1 MMDFNFN
8 QVKKTKQNNTHFS
21 FKKFSDEAVLDI
33 FNSIVDLYDPK
44 IQLILDSDG
53 RSITKNINKNSILT
67 IHNRDFELKNIDLIK
82 DNFYDIK
89 LNLNLSLVDLLNL
102 KFSINNIFKFF
113 KKFRKISTIYVY
125 QNRFLIF
132 NLKDNLE
139 FVNNLI
145 DLINKTEVD
154 SLKVPIDVI
163 LLLPKGKE
171 SSIKAKSLKIINIDD
186 DMMQEYLRNDNNVS
200 YDIEVENII
209 LDFDY
214 GSNKD
219 LQKRFIDNI
228 ISHCKGKFK
237 QATPKNNSSL
247 FYSFSRPNSYIFY
260 RHLN

>member
-1 MMDFNFN
+1 MQDFNFN
-8 QVKKTKQNNTHFS
+8 QVKKIKQNNTHFS

-33 FNSIVDLYDPK
+33 FNSIADLYDWGE
-44 IQLILDSDG
+44 QLMLDSDG
-53 RSITKNINKNSILT
+53 RSIVKNIYKNSILT
-67 IHNRDFELKNIDLIK
+67 IQNRDFELKNIDLIK

-89 LNLNLSLVDLLNL
+89 LNLNLSLVDYSKKVSTND
-102 KFSINNIFKFF
+102 IFKFF

-154 SLKVPIDVI
+154 LLKVPIDVI

-171 SSIKAKSLKIINIDD
+171 SLIKAKSLKIINIDN
-186 DMMQEYLRNDNNVS
+186 DMMRSCLRNDNNVS
-200 YDIEVENII
+200 YDIEVENMI
-209 LDFDY
+209 LDFDDN
-214 GSNKD
+214 SKIDQD

-237 QATPKNNSSL
+237 KVPQRVDN
-247 FYSFSRPNSYIFY
+247 YIFY
-260 RHLN
+260 RHSN